1 MSAKSVHLNMVTKE
15 FKDDQGKTSTA
26 VSQVNLKVE
35 PGEFVTLLGPSGCGK
50 TTTLRMVAGFETIT
64 TGDIFFGADNVRDV
78 SPSKRDC
85 TMVFQSYALFPH
97 MSVYE
102 NVAYGLRIKKMS
114 DTDIRSKVNSI
125 FDIMNLRDYSA
136 RMPAQLSGGQ
146 QQRVA
151 LARALVMEPGV
162 LLFDEPLSNLDA
174 KLRLTMRDE
183 IRRIQQEVG
192 ITTLYVTHDQA
203 EAMSMSDRIVVM
215 NQGRIE
221 QVGTPVEIYQ
231 QPATE
236 FVAGFIGSANFLRGV
251 VVEKKNTQHAVKYPM
266 GILQQFFEDDQAIN
280 GEEIVTAIRPEAIS
294 LHIEAPIN
302 LNGHNIVN
310 GMVKKSVFMGQTQ
323 EYTVEINGINLDVH
337 ASNPISERVF
347 TVGQEVSVAIP
358 YDAMRKVN

>member
-1 MSAKSVHLNMVTKE
+1 MVTKE

-26 VSQVNLKVE
+26 VSDVNLKIA

-64 TGDIFFGADNVRDV
+64 SGDIFFGTDNVRDV

-102 NVAYGLRIKKMS
+102 NVAYGLRLRKMS
-114 DTDIRSKVNSI
+114 DKDIANKVKSI
-125 FDIMNLRDYSA
+125 FDIMNLGDYSA
-136 RMPAQLSGGQ
+136 RMPSQLSGGQ

-192 ITTLYVTHDQA
+192 ITALYVTHDQA

-236 FVAGFIGSANFLRGV
+236 FVAGFIGSANFLRGE
-251 VVEKKNTQHAVKYPM
+251 VVEKSDKQYSVKYPI
-266 GILQQFFEDDQAIN
+266 GILHQLFDQDHSVN
-280 GEEIVTAIRPEAIS
+280 SDEIVTAIRPEAIS
-294 LHIEAPIN
+294 LHIETPAN
-302 LNGHNIVN
+302 LKEHNVVN
-310 GMVKKSVFMGQTQ
+310 GIITKSVFMGQTQ
-323 EYTVEINGINLDVH
+323 EYSVDINGCNIDIH
-337 ASNPISERVF
+337 ASNPIPDRVF
-347 TVGQEVSVAIP
+347 KVGQEVSVAIP
-358 YDAMRKVN
+358 FHAMRKVN